1 MYILKRSLMRKNNF
15 PLPVKAVMIDLDGT
29 LLDTVKDLAI
39 AVNLMLDKLSRAPLD
54 EALVRTF
61 VGKGIPNLVKR
72 SLVGAL
78 AGEPDA
84 ALFER
89 ALPLYLDCYESVNG
103 KYTTLYPGVREG
115 LAALKSAGFP
125 LACVTNK
132 AGRFTL
138 PLLRQM
144 RIDAYFSIVIAGDT
158 LPQKKPDPLPL
169 THACRHFGIAPRE
182 MLMIGDSLND
192 AIAARAAGCP
202 MFCVP
207 YGYNEG
213 ADVRELDVDAIV
225 ETLFEATKLITKS

>member
-1 MYILKRSLMRKNNF
+1 MRKNNF

>member
-1 MYILKRSLMRKNNF
+1 MPRNNF

-39 AVNLMLDKLSRAPLD
+39 AVNLMLDRLSRAPLD

-78 AGEPDA
+78 AGEPAA

-144 RIDAYFSIVIAGDT
+144 RIDAYFAIVIAGDT

-192 AIAARAAGCP
+192 ATAARAAGCP
-202 MFCVP
+202 VFCVT

-225 ETLFEATKLITKS
+225 ETLFEATKLIIKS